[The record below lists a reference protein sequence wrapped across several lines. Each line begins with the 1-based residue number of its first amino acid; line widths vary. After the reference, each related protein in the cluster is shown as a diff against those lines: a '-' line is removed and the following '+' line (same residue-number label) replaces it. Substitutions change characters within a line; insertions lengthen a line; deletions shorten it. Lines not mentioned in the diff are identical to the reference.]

1 VPAITLE
8 TVNHLAALSNP
19 HMKAINDAI
28 TAAYP
33 EHPDAMYTAAL
44 AFHLCTLLNALDPA
58 DRPDAV
64 KLINEFLTNTHL
76 GYRLQPVTD
85 HATAH

>member
-1 VPAITLE
+1 VPTITLE
-8 TVNHLAALSNP
+8 TVTHLAALSNP
-19 HMKAINDAI
+19 HMKAINDAV

-33 EHPDAMYTAAL
+33 EHPDVMYTAAL
-44 AFHLCTLLNALDPA
+44 AFHLCTLLDALNPA

-64 KLINEFLTNTHL
+64 AMINDFLANADL
-76 GYRLQPVTD
+76 GYRLQPMID

>member
-1 VPAITLE
+1 
-8 TVNHLAALSNP
+8 
-19 HMKAINDAI
+19 MKAINDAV

-44 AFHLCTLLNALDPA
+44 AFHLCTLLSALDPA
-58 DRPDAV
+58 DGRAVFPHPAFTKTHRPDAV
-64 KLINEFLTNTHL
+64 AVINGFLANARL

>member
-1 VPAITLE
+1 
-8 TVNHLAALSNP
+8 
-19 HMKAINDAI
+19 MKAINDAI

-33 EHPDAMYTAAL
+33 EHPDAMYAAAL
-44 AFHLCTLLNALDPA
+44 GFHLGVLLNALNPA

-64 KLINEFLTNTHL
+64 AMINGFLANGHL

>member
-1 VPAITLE
+1 VK
-8 TVNHLAALSNP
+8 HLAALSNP
-19 HMKAINDAI
+19 HMKAINDAV

-33 EHPDAMYTAAL
+33 EHPDEMFTAAF
-44 AFHLCTLLNALDPA
+44 AFHLCVLLNALDPA

-64 KLINEFLTNTHL
+64 AMINGFLANGHL